1 MATPAQVI
9 ANNANAQLSTGPRSV
24 EGKAASSRNS
34 LKLGIHA
41 QSMIIPGEE
50 IAELEELTAAH
61 QQKFQP
67 VGPVEA
73 ELLEIV
79 IRSAWMKRR
88 YARIETDYLSARIAA
103 LPEGTEYPLGAV
115 MVQDAA
121 NGNTMQ
127 KIFRRQQAAQRDW
140 YKAIETLA
148 RLQAS
153 RRHTEIEAAMRVPA
167 TSQLMSPPPN
177 RVRFDTPSQPAPRPA
192 AEPPVNLAL
201 RL

>member
-1 MATPAQVI
+1 MATPAQVT
-9 ANNANAQLSTGPRSV
+9 ANNTNAQRSTGPRSV

-34 LKLGIHA
+34 LKLGLHA

-50 IAELEELTAAH
+50 IADLEELVAAH
-61 QQKFQP
+61 EQKFQP

-73 ELLEIV
+73 ELLETV

-88 YARIETDYLSARIAA
+88 YARIESEYLSARIAA

-140 YKAIETLA
+140 YKAIETLT

-153 RRHTEIEAAMRVPA
+153 RRHAEIEAAMCVPA
-167 TSQLMSPPPN
+167 MTPPPN
-177 RVRFDTPSQPAPRPA
+177 RVRFDTPPQPAPRPS